1 MPEFEWK
8 EGRYNGKKVMG
19 YISFGVSMLIFL
31 CYLMSTFMAPGGD
44 ATVMLILAGLM
55 LPFYV
60 LGLLGCIF
68 AGRLRVMSGIFM
80 ILAGG
85 CAVFTGLMTLAGGL
99 QVLGILALPLGVIDA
114 LLYLAAAIMTF
125 VSKPENRPAA

>member
-1 MPEFEWK
+1 MA
-8 EGRYNGKKVMG
+8 KKVMG
-19 YISFGVSMLIFL
+19 YISFGVSLLIFL
-31 CYLMSTFMAPGGD
+31 CYLMSTFMAYGSD
-44 ATVMLILAGLM
+44 STALLILAGIM

-68 AGRLRVMSGIFM
+68 ADRLKVMSGIFM

-99 QVLGILALPLGVIDA
+99 EVLGILALPLGVIDA
-114 LLYLAAAIMTF
+114 LLYLVAAILTF
-125 VSKPENRPAA
+125 VSKTTSSTQ